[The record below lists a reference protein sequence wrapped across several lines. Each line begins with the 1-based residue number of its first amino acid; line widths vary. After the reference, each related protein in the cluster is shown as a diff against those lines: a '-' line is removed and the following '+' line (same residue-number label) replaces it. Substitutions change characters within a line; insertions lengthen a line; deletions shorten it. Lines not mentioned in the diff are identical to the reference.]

1 MSSTFDLQRTMQLA
15 ITLPIITLV
24 YYDSIFTLQ
33 HMHSKC
39 GGEHNGLVRDLLFL
53 CAIIACI
60 NILSRCFMKSLIII
74 NEKQQELTV
83 FSCTTSQN
91 KNEPKKA
98 ANNTATTKQE
108 KADSAMPAKAP
119 TTPPPAKESVGP
131 NEE

>member
-1 MSSTFDLQRTMQLA
+1 MQLA

-24 YYDSIFTLQ
+24 YYDSVFTLQ

-83 FSCTTSQN
+83 ISCTTRQQSNQ
-91 KNEPKKA
+91 NEPKKA
-98 ANNTATTKQE
+98 AKANTATSKQE
-108 KADSAMPAKAP
+108 EADSAMPAKAP

>member
-1 MSSTFDLQRTMQLA
+1 MQLA

-24 YYDSIFTLQ
+24 YYDSVFTLQ

-83 FSCTTSQN
+83 FSCTTRQQSNQN
-91 KNEPKKA
+91 VPKMAAKA
-98 ANNTATTKQE
+98 DTATSKQE
-108 KADSAMPAKAP
+108 EADSAMPAKAP